1 MHPFR
6 LSWTSRMTSL
16 ATRLVVTSAAATVAT
31 LLALRR
37 RSRPAPPPRGVG
49 MDQAGGKDRLLRKCE
64 TVLSKR
70 TDQIMV
76 VVERSVDTHNYSA
89 IIRTAEALG
98 IQHLWV
104 VSPPGLNPEGKA
116 STARRKKD
124 VWVEDQKAR
133 KKHVAFAKKA
143 TLHHT
148 NAVE

>member
-1 MHPFR
+1 
-6 LSWTSRMTSL
+6 MTSL

-98 IQHLWV
+98 IHPLGCVTGGSAQRQAECAHEKRTSGWRTK
-104 VSPPGLNPEGKA
+104 GLK
-116 STARRKKD
+116 ARR
-124 VWVEDQKAR
+124 VR
-133 KKHVAFAKKA
+133 KKA
-143 TLHHT
+143 TSG
-148 NAVE
+148 